1 MLLKSRKLLMIIFS
15 ILGLFVLMAIAIYEN
30 KIHKSPTSEIIEPS
44 SSLKFNSVNALGRIE
59 PLGGIIKVA
68 PSPDLGGTK
77 VAQLLVKKGD
87 FVTKGQIISI
97 LDSLPEKQANLTL
110 AQEAMKVSQANL
122 AIIKAGAKKSDIS
135 AQQANLEKLKIDL
148 EGKKSFNKIE
158 LKNLE
163 IELEGEKKKQTANL
177 AYLKAKLDNTAL
189 ELKRYQQLAENGAIS
204 ESNLDQYRLNF
215 TQAKESFEEAKAN
228 YEETIDSLTQKIR
241 QAVVN
246 NQNIIATLQQQI
258 LEGEAKLRSLTEIPV
273 TDIIKAQTE
282 INQAIANVEK
292 AKVDIDTAYVKAP
305 IDGQVI
311 NITTEVGEQVISS
324 NGIVE
329 LANTKQMVVIAEVY
343 ESDISKISI
352 DQKVIITSQNKTF
365 TEELKGKVSYIRQ
378 QIGKKQII
386 DPNLSVNVD
395 VRVIEVEILLDIPSS
410 QKVSGLTYAQVLT
423 KILID

>member
-1 MLLKSRKLLMIIFS
+1 MLLKSRKLLIILLS
-15 ILGLFVLMAIAIYEN
+15 TLGLFVLMAIAIYGN
-30 KIHKSPTSEIIEPS
+30 KINKSPTSEIIEPS

-77 VAQLLVKKGD
+77 VAELLVKKGD
-87 FVTKGQIISI
+87 FVKQGQIIAI
-97 LDSLPEKQANLTL
+97 LDSLPEKQANLRS
-110 AQEAMKVSQANL
+110 AQEVMKVSQANL
-122 AIIKAGAKKSDIS
+122 AMIKAGAKKSDIS
-135 AQQANLEKLKIDL
+135 AQQANLERLKIDL
-148 EGKKSFNKIE
+148 EGKKSVNQIE
-158 LKNLE
+158 LKKLN
-163 IELEGEKKKQTANL
+163 IELDGEKKKQTANL
-177 AYLKAKLDNTAL
+177 TSLKAKLENSTL

-246 NQNIIATLQQQI
+246 NQNIIASLQEQI
-258 LEGEAKLRSLTEIPV
+258 VVEEAKLRSLTEIRPE
-273 TDIIKAQTE
+273 DEQKAQAE
-282 INQAIANVEK
+282 IEQAIANVEK
-292 AKVDIDTAYVKAP
+292 AKVDIDSAYVKAP

-311 NITTEVGEQVISS
+311 NITTEIGEQVISS

-352 DQKVIITSQNKTF
+352 DQKVIITSQNNTF

-386 DPNLSVNVD
+386 DPNPSVNVD
-395 VRVIEVEILLDIPSS
+395 VRVIEVEILLDISSS